1 MTFTTT
7 PFRTLESLR
16 TELQARLGA
25 AAGVAFAKPIF
36 DSFLRGA
43 QDALYE
49 LVPWKH
55 LRASAE
61 IQVAEGSR
69 WYDLPQD
76 CNLERIGLVA
86 MQAGGVWQPLTEGIE
101 LRHRNFAA
109 PGAPTRYD
117 IQWNAAAT
125 TDWKVQ
131 LEIFPVPAQDGWLRI
146 EYTRALLPFAA
157 DNDVASIPTGPL
169 FLHALTNA
177 KLHYRQPDG
186 PQYAT
191 QLEAMLSELRGRH
204 RRITTIGPGR
214 PRILD
219 EDLVYTRTPLE
230 YPGA

>member
-1 MTFTTT
+1 MTLTAT

-43 QDALYE
+43 QEALYE

-61 IQVAEGSR
+61 IQVANGSR
-69 WYDLPQD
+69 WYDLPTD
-76 CNLERIGLVA
+76 CNLERIGLIAIQV
-86 MQAGGVWQPLTEGIE
+86 GGVWQTLAEGID

-109 PGAPTRYD
+109 PGTPARYD
-117 IQWNAAAT
+117 VQWNAAAA
-125 TDWKVQ
+125 TDWRVQ
-131 LEIFPVPAQDGWLRI
+131 MEIFPVPVLDGWLRI
-146 EYTRALLPFAA
+146 EYTRALLPFAD
-157 DNDVASIPTGPL
+157 DNHVASIPTGPL

-204 RRITTIGPGR
+204 RRISVIGPEG
-214 PRILD
+214 PRILA
-219 EDLVYTRTPLE
+219 EDLVYTRTPTE